1 VKDRTRL
8 AILGA
13 LVGLLVALGATGL
26 FIARSARLEEA
37 ASLAHNDALAR
48 AMAAA
53 IQAREEGYQHIL
65 SSYAGRFR
73 FREAVAR
80 RDRAEALVH
89 LRQIAESFPELDRP
103 FLADPAGVIW
113 AIHPDVPGL
122 VGRSSTDRDWYRG
135 IRRDWRPYMSEVF
148 QVVPPD
154 PSLIVALVVPIRAEA
169 GHVIGIL
176 GSGQRLETI
185 RRWLSPVE
193 IEGGNLYVVDRKG
206 QFVFHPA
213 RTGPERLRDFAQ
225 VPIVQRL
232 LQGEEGTAETLNPVE
247 GEVRLTAYRWIPSL
261 GWGLVVQRSKNF
273 AVGRVRTLM
282 LVSAGAGL
290 VLALTLGGL
299 AAVALRNQRETSR
312 TLAALEEKSR
322 ALGQAQEELVRK
334 ERLAVLGQLAG
345 GVGHEL
351 RNPLGVIKNSVFYL
365 RMVLPE
371 DRRVQRHLQILER
384 EVASANRI
392 IGDLLD
398 FARLRVPARAA
409 IPLNGVVW
417 DVLDRMPPADNVK
430 VVLALA
436 DDLPPVA
443 VDPEQM
449 KQVLGNLVLNA
460 SQAMP
465 EGGTLRIETGR
476 EDEGVFV
483 AVSDTGVGIP
493 AENLDRIFQPL
504 FTTKAKGI
512 GLGLAMSSSLV
523 EANGGAIG
531 VESTPGRGSRFT
543 VRVPAAP
550 AKE

>member
-1 VKDRTRL
+1 
-8 AILGA
+8 
-13 LVGLLVALGATGL
+13 
-26 FIARSARLEEA
+26 
-37 ASLAHNDALAR
+37 
-48 AMAAA
+48 
-53 IQAREEGYQHIL
+53 
-65 SSYAGRFR
+65 
-73 FREAVAR
+73 
-80 RDRAEALVH
+80 
-89 LRQIAESFPELDRP
+89 
-103 FLADPAGVIW
+103 
-113 AIHPDVPGL
+113 
-122 VGRSSTDRDWYRG
+122 
-135 IRRDWRPYMSEVF
+135 
-148 QVVPPD
+148 
-154 PSLIVALVVPIRAEA
+154 
-169 GHVIGIL
+169 
-176 GSGQRLETI
+176 
-185 RRWLSPVE
+185 
-193 IEGGNLYVVDRKG
+193 
-206 QFVFHPA
+206 
-213 RTGPERLRDFAQ
+213 
-225 VPIVQRL
+225 
-232 LQGEEGTAETLNPVE
+232 
-247 GEVRLTAYRWIPSL
+247 
-261 GWGLVVQRSKNF
+261 
-273 AVGRVRTLM
+273 M